1 MWKKH
6 SPGDGTRDD
15 VDDEDDDRDVNDV
28 AAAPDDAD
36 DEVEERN
43 VKEFNLS
50 TLFGLFFNN
59 ISVNRESATL
69 EITLFTALLFSKI
82 PSNRDG
88 FIMGSCCVERFRLSF
103 LIIETRGVLISG
115 L

>member
-1 MWKKH
+1 MKWKQSVKH
-6 SPGDGTRDD
+6 SPGDGTRD
-15 VDDEDDDRDVNDV
+15 
-28 AAAPDDAD
+28 
-36 DEVEERN
+36 ERN
-43 VKEFNLS
+43 VKKFNLS

-59 ISVNRESATL
+59 ISVNRESTL
-69 EITLFTALLFSKI
+69 LETLFTALLFSKI